1 MGGPPMSGWM
11 DFRRLRT
18 AKFLTPRLDQ
28 LAEGVIVVVR
38 VVLVLALAVAGSAS
52 IEAVE
57 GFHFGIKGGKEAR
70 DEFEELAGGAEFD
83 VVVEGGL
90 AGGGED
96 DVGGGG

>member
-38 VVLVLALAVAGSAS
+38 VVLVLALAVGAARRSRRSRASSSAS
-52 IEAVE
+52 RGERRRGRNSRSLQAARNCISLRKGEWPAAARTMLEA
-57 GFHFGIKGGKEAR
+57 A
-70 DEFEELAGGAEFD
+70 
-83 VVVEGGL
+83 
-90 AGGGED
+90 
-96 DVGGGG
+96 